1 VLECALEENARRL
14 ISTGRREQLELTDPG
29 VLETLHARGA
39 LLRPRQGE
47 LIELEVTRM
56 AAKEAA
62 HAIRAQAS
70 PAGLIYHRLERQ
82 AGATR
87 QPARLV

>member
-1 VLECALEENARRL
+1 MLECALEENARRL

-62 HAIRAQAS
+62 RAIER
-70 PAGLIYHRLERQ
+70 RLYPPDRYTI
-82 AGATR
+82 G
-87 QPARLV
+87 

>member
-14 ISTGRREQLELTDPG
+14 ISTGREQLMLTDPG

-47 LIELEVTRM
+47 LIELDVTHM

-62 HAIRAQAS
+62 RAIER
-70 PAGLIYHRLERQ
+70 RLH
-82 AGATR
+82 
-87 QPARLV
+87 PPD